1 MFTQD
6 VKNKST
12 GFGLIFPEYL
22 VSKMKITNL
31 IVLLLVIIFSLPAQ
45 SAGIR
50 KDVDEYAGTRCN
62 TPAKG
67 SGIVAGYFSG
77 LTDNPIVS
85 SDGFVPVDRFR
96 CFKSMDEC
104 RGWLYTMES
113 LYGAPPPTATL
124 CTRY

>member
-1 MFTQD
+1 MKPVRILWNSDRTM
-6 VKNKST
+6 KT
-12 GFGLIFPEYL
+12 LCLI
-22 VSKMKITNL
+22 M
-31 IVLLLVIIFSLPAQ
+31 LLMIGFSLSPAYA
-45 SAGIR
+45 AGIR
-50 KDVDEYAGTRCN
+50 KDVDEYAGSRCN

-77 LTDNPIVS
+77 VTDNPIVS

-113 LYGAPPPTATL
+113 LYGSPPPTATL
-124 CTRY
+124 CTRF